1 MIAFASMLMSA
12 LTGEMR
18 ADIPSAIVLAIDFM
32 VLCWFVVRLAAS
44 MMSST
49 DFGFWIQI
57 NPKTN
62 PQFPFNVKIPFVM
75 SRSSVRIRPAAL
87 VCDFEK
93 SAISGIREN
102 FHIPE

>member
-57 NPKTN
+57 K
-62 PQFPFNVKIPFVM
+62 
-75 SRSSVRIRPAAL
+75 
-87 VCDFEK
+87 
-93 SAISGIREN
+93 
-102 FHIPE
+102 